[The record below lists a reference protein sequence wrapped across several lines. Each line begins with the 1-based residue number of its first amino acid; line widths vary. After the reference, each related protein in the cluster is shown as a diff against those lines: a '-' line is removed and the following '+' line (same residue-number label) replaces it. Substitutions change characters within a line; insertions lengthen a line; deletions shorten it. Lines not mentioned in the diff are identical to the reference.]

1 MMILARSS
9 SFSYK
14 TRLGVQKMESLL
26 RRRSWFGVQAK
37 ESQEWTSGI
46 GAALFFFGLSYP
58 IDNVVRSFF
67 IPKGKKVFL
76 NALFLGVMTATSQLP
91 TKLHCPECPSQAGTE
106 PQKDAAAAA
115 AVLTSVPEDAN
126 EVGPAL

>member
-46 GAALFFFGLSYP
+46 GAAFFFELSYP

-67 IPKGKKVFL
+67 IPKGKQVFL
-76 NALFLGVMTATSQLP
+76 NALFLGVMTATSIIYLQSCFVQNVRVRRPLNPRRMPPSPPLFSLP
-91 TKLHCPECPSQAGTE
+91 SPKMPTR
-106 PQKDAAAAA
+106 
-115 AVLTSVPEDAN
+115 
-126 EVGPAL
+126 